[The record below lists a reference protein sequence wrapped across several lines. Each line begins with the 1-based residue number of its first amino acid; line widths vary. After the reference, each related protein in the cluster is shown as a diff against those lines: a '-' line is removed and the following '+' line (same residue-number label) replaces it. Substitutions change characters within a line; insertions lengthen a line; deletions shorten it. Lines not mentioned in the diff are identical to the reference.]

1 MEITKNGK
9 VYKVD
14 ETDLKWTIK
23 AMDGKVK
30 LVYELPKSDFES
42 VDDVREY
49 FKKLD
54 I

>member
-9 VYKVD
+9 AYKVD
-14 ETDLKWTIK
+14 ETDLKWIIK

-42 VDDVREY
+42 IDDIREY
-49 FKKLD
+49 FENLE